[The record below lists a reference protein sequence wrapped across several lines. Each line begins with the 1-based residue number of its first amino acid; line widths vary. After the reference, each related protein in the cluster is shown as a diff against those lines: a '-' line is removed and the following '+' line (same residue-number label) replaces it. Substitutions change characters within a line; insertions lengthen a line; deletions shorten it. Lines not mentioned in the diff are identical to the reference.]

1 MTYDFDKIIQ
11 RRGTNCVKWD
21 EVSDNDTIPMWVA
34 DMDFETAPCIM
45 QALQERLQHG
55 CFGYTLVP
63 ESYYDATIK
72 WFQHRHGWTI
82 DRSSFIYT
90 SGVVPAIS
98 AIIKAMTAQLS
109 TVNSQLS
116 TPKVL
121 VQTPVYNCFFSSI
134 RNNGCVLAENPLRM
148 EDHRYLIDWDDFEKN
163 CADPAVKVFL
173 LCNPHNPAGRVWT
186 REELEKMGS
195 ICLKHGVFVISDEIH
210 CEFTMPGHTYTPFA
224 SLSEDFAMNSAVC
237 LSPSKAF
244 NIAGLQIANIIVK
257 DADIRK
263 KVDKAININEVCDVN
278 PFGVIALQAAYTP
291 EGEAW
296 LNELCQYI
304 DGNYQLAKKML
315 EEALPHCP
323 VTTLEGTYLLWLN
336 IASTGKTSQQVA
348 DDLMQHKVYVN
359 SGTMYG
365 ETAGEGYIR
374 INLATRRSLV
384 EEGIRRIISGIRSLL
399 AVDN

>member
-1 MTYDFDKIIQ
+1 MTYDFDKIIN
-11 RRGTNCVKWD
+11 RRGSNCVKWD
-21 EVSDNDTIPMWVA
+21 EVEDPDVIPMWVA
-34 DMDFETAPCIM
+34 DMDFETASCIQ
-45 QALQERLQHG
+45 QALMERMKHG
-55 CFGYTLVP
+55 CFGYTHVP
-63 ESYYDATIK
+63 ESYYDATIN
-72 WFQHRHGWTI
+72 WFQRRHGWSI
-82 DRSSFIYT
+82 ERSSVIYT

-98 AIIKAMTAQLS
+98 AIIKATTS
-109 TVNSQLS
+109 
-116 TPKVL
+116 PRDKVL

-134 RNNGCVLAENPLRM
+134 RNNDCMLAESPLRIVNG
-148 EDHRYLIDWDDFEKN
+148 RYEVDWDSFEQQ

-173 LCNPHNPAGRVWT
+173 LCNPHNPTGRVWT
-186 REELEKMGS
+186 KEELEKMGS
-195 ICLKHGVFVISDEIH
+195 ICLQHGVFVISDEIH
-210 CEFTMPGHTYTPFA
+210 CEFTMPGHTYIPFA

-263 KVDKAININEVCDVN
+263 RVDKAININEVCDVN

-296 LNELCQYI
+296 LDELCQYI
-304 DGNYQLAKKML
+304 DGNYQLAKQML

-348 DDLMQHKVYVN
+348 DHLMQHSKVYVN
-359 SGTMYG
+359 PGTMYG

-384 EEGIRRIISGIRSLL
+384 EEGIRRIISGISKDINL
-399 AVDN
+399 

>member
-1 MTYDFDKIIQ
+1 MTYDFDKIIN
-11 RRGTNCVKWD
+11 RRGSNCVKWD
-21 EVSDNDTIPMWVA
+21 EVEDPDVIPMWVA
-34 DMDFETAPCIM
+34 DMDFETASCIQ
-45 QALQERLQHG
+45 QALMERMKHG
-55 CFGYTLVP
+55 CFGYTHVP
-63 ESYYDATIK
+63 ESYYDATIN
-72 WFQHRHGWTI
+72 WFQRRHGWSI
-82 DRSSFIYT
+82 ERSSFIYT

-98 AIIKAMTAQLS
+98 AIIKATTS
-109 TVNSQLS
+109 
-116 TPKVL
+116 PRDKVL

-134 RNNGCVLAENPLRM
+134 RNNDCMLAESPLRIVNG
-148 EDHRYLIDWDDFEKN
+148 RYEVDWDSFEQQ

-173 LCNPHNPAGRVWT
+173 LCNPHNPTGRVWT
-186 REELEKMGS
+186 KEELEKMGS
-195 ICLKHGVFVISDEIH
+195 ICLQHGVFVISDEIH
-210 CEFTMPGHTYTPFA
+210 CEFTMPGHTYIPFA

-263 KVDKAININEVCDVN
+263 RVDKAININEVCDVN

-296 LNELCQYI
+296 LDELCQYI
-304 DGNYQLAKKML
+304 DGNYQLAKQML

-348 DDLMQHKVYVN
+348 DHLMQHSKVYVN
-359 SGTMYG
+359 PGTMYG
-365 ETAGEGYIR
+365 QLAGEGYIR

-384 EEGIRRIISGIRSLL
+384 KEGIQRVINGVSSC
-399 AVDN
+399 